1 MKIRTLTYASSH
13 LRQLSVSKNLQWLK
27 IDQKSESP
35 ILRHCI
41 FDGFSNTMT
50 MNKKIWTIPITH
62 SFFLQLVRA
71 KETNLKTGIV
81 YGLRKPPQLLELF
94 WKK

>member
-35 ILRHCI
+35 ILRRCI

-50 MNKKIWTIPITH
+50 MNKKNLDNPDNPFI
-62 SFFLQLVRA
+62 FLQLVRA